1 MFIGENEE
9 LPMYYCLT
17 FSYAVKYGFIT
28 IDYERN
34 SVEIPLRNL
43 TDRLVWLQSQ
53 MSGNQ
58 DLLFVYVYAYAS
70 LNSNKHVIICTVK
83 FYKYM
88 NLWSRSRS
96 I

>member
-1 MFIGENEE
+1 MFIGKNEE
-9 LPMYYCLT
+9 LPMYCCLT
-17 FSYAVKYGFIT
+17 FSYAVKYGTVSKI
-28 IDYERN
+28 
-34 SVEIPLRNL
+34 
-43 TDRLVWLQSQ
+43 RLEWLQSQ

-58 DLLFVYVYAYAS
+58 DLLFVYVYTYAS
-70 LNSNKHVIICTVK
+70 LNSNKHVIISTLK